1 MDAAFTD
8 NLGLT
13 EHPFNFHVEQ
23 MLWAWSAALFSLKPK
38 LSKLK
43 IHWRLPHGTGTK
55 VYVLR

>member
-1 MDAAFTD
+1 MDAASTD

-43 IHWRLPHGTGTK
+43 YTGVCPVEQELK
-55 VYVLR
+55 FMF